1 MPRILRIINRFNL
14 GGPTYNAAYLSRY
27 MPDNYETL
35 LVGGIKE
42 DDEES
47 SEYIVRGLGIEPIV
61 IPEMRRQLN
70 AQNDLAAYRK
80 ITELIHDFKPDI
92 VHTHASKA
100 GTVGRL
106 AAIRSHVPVIVHTFH
121 GHVFH
126 SYFGKKQTKM
136 FLNIE
141 RGLAEHT
148 SRIIAIS
155 QKQKDELCDTF
166 KIAPSDKFSI
176 IPLGF
181 DLQRFT
187 EEKEQR
193 RLKFR
198 TTFNLADDE
207 VAIGIVGR
215 LAPVKN
221 HKLFIDAIAKA
232 KQLTSCKLRAFIIG
246 DGELKDELM
255 AQCAERGLSVATTDG
270 YESAQVADV
279 TFTSWIRNVEVV
291 YPGLD
296 IVAMTS
302 LNEGTPVSLIEA
314 QAANV
319 PIVTTNV
326 GGIENIV
333 LPNDTAVLAANG
345 DADDLVEKLL
355 PVVENT
361 EMRQRMA
368 LNGWTFVK
376 DKFHYTRLVADTD
389 RLYQE
394 LLGAAEK
401 QNKRQRHFFI
411 NSQPE

>member
-14 GGPTYNAAYLSRY
+14 GGPTYNAAYLTRY

-47 SEYIVRGLGIEPIV
+47 SEYIVRNLGIEPIV
-61 IPEMRRQLN
+61 IPEMHRQLN
-70 AQNDLAAYRK
+70 AQNDMVTYRK
-80 ITELIHDFKPDI
+80 ISRLIHEFKPDI

-106 AAIRSHVPVIVHTFH
+106 AAIRSNVPVIVHTFH

-166 KIAPSDKFSI
+166 KIAPSEKFSI

-187 EEKEQR
+187 EDKEQR
-193 RLKFR
+193 RRKFR
-198 TTFNLADDE
+198 TTFNLADNE

-232 KQLTSCKLRAFIIG
+232 KQQTTCKLRAFIIG
-246 DGELKDELM
+246 DGELKTDLL
-255 AQCAERGLSVATTDG
+255 ARCAELGLSTATTDG
-270 YESAQVADV
+270 YEPAAAADV
-279 TFTSWIRNVEVV
+279 TFTSWIRNVETV

-333 LPNDTAVLAANG
+333 IQNDTAVLAANG
-345 DADDLVEKLL
+345 DANDFVEKLL
-355 PVVENT
+355 PMVESA
-361 EMRQRMA
+361 EMRQRMSV
-368 LNGWTFVK
+368 NGWTFVK

-389 RLYQE
+389 RLYRE
-394 LLGAAEK
+394 LLDNAKK
-401 QNKRQRHFFI
+401 QHF
-411 NSQPE
+411 Q

>member
-27 MPDNYETL
+27 MPDDYETL
-35 LVGGIKE
+35 LVGGLKE

-47 SEYIVRGLGIEPIV
+47 SEYIVRNLGIEPIV

-70 AQNDLAAYRK
+70 AQSDMIAYRK
-80 ITELIHDFKPDI
+80 ISRLIHEFKPDI

-106 AAIRSHVPVIVHTFH
+106 AAIRGNVPVIVHTFH

-141 RGLAEHT
+141 RGLAQHT

-155 QKQKDELCDTF
+155 QKQKDELCGTF
-166 KIAPSDKFSI
+166 KIAPDDKFSI

-187 EEKEQR
+187 ENKPQR
-193 RLKFR
+193 RTEFR
-198 TTFNLADDE
+198 KCYNIDDDE

-221 HKLFIDAIAKA
+221 HKLFIEAIAKA
-232 KQLTSCKLRAFIIG
+232 KQQTNSKLRAFVIG
-246 DGELKDELM
+246 DGELKPELTDL
-255 AQCAERGLSVATTDG
+255 CAERGLTVASTDG
-270 YESAQVADV
+270 YEPAGKADV
-279 TFTSWIRNVEVV
+279 TFTSWIRNVDVV

-333 LPNDTAVLAANG
+333 IPGDTAVLAANG
-345 DADDLVEKLL
+345 NVDDFVAKLL
-355 PVVENT
+355 PVANNASL
-361 EMRQRMA
+361 RQQMSV
-368 LNGWTFVK
+368 NGWTFVK

-389 RLYQE
+389 RLYRE
-394 LLGAAEK
+394 LLDNAKK
-401 QNKRQRHFFI
+401 QHFR
-411 NSQPE
+411 

>member
-27 MPDNYETL
+27 MPNDYETL
-35 LVGGIKE
+35 LVGGLKE

-47 SEYIVRGLGIEPIV
+47 SEYIVRNLGIEPIV
-61 IPEMRRQLN
+61 IPEMRRQLD
-70 AQNDLAAYRK
+70 AKSDMVAYRK
-80 ITELIHDFKPDI
+80 IMRLIRDFKPDI

-106 AAIRSHVPVIVHTFH
+106 AAIRSNVPVIVHTFH

-141 RGLAEHT
+141 RGLAQHT
-148 SRIIAIS
+148 SQIIAIS

-166 KIAPSDKFSI
+166 KIAPEEKFTI

-187 EEKEQR
+187 ESKQQR
-193 RLKFR
+193 RDDFR
-198 TTFNLADDE
+198 KCYNIDDDE

-232 KQLTSCKLRAFIIG
+232 KKQTDKKLRAFVIG
-246 DGELKDELM
+246 DGELKPELI
-255 AQCAERGLSVATTDG
+255 ALCTKRGLSIAETDG
-270 YESAQVADV
+270 YEPAAKADV

-333 LPNDTAVLAANG
+333 LPGDTAMLAANG
-345 DADDLVEKLL
+345 DADDFVAKLL
-355 PVVENT
+355 PVVNSAEL
-361 EMRQRMA
+361 RQRMA
-368 LNGWTFVK
+368 VNGWTYVK
-376 DKFHYTRLVADTD
+376 DKFHYTRLISDMD
-389 RLYQE
+389 KLYRE
-394 LLGAAEK
+394 LLADAENRGRLK
-401 QNKRQRHFFI
+401 
-411 NSQPE
+411 S

>member
-27 MPDNYETL
+27 MPNDYETL
-35 LVGGIKE
+35 LVGGLKE

-47 SEYIVRGLGIEPIV
+47 SEYIVRNLGIEPIV
-61 IPEMRRQLN
+61 IPEMRRQLD
-70 AQNDLAAYRK
+70 AKSDMVAYRK
-80 ITELIHDFKPDI
+80 IMRLIRDFKPDI

-106 AAIRSHVPVIVHTFH
+106 AAIRSNVPVIVHTFH

-141 RGLAEHT
+141 RGLAQHT
-148 SRIIAIS
+148 SQIIAIS

-166 KIAPSDKFSI
+166 KIAPEEKFTI

-187 EEKEQR
+187 ENKQQR
-193 RLKFR
+193 RDDFR
-198 TTFNLADDE
+198 KCYNIDDDE

-232 KQLTSCKLRAFIIG
+232 KKQTDKKLRAFVIG
-246 DGELKDELM
+246 DGELKPELI
-255 AQCAERGLSVATTDG
+255 AVCAKRGLSVAETDG
-270 YESAQVADV
+270 YEPAVKADV

-333 LPNDTAVLAANG
+333 LPGDTAMLAANG
-345 DADDLVEKLL
+345 DADDFVAKLL
-355 PVVENT
+355 PVVNSAEL
-361 EMRQRMA
+361 RQRMDV
-368 LNGWTFVK
+368 NGWTYVK
-376 DKFHYTRLVADTD
+376 DKFHYTRLISDMDKLYRQLLADAENRG
-389 RLYQE
+389 RL
-394 LLGAAEK
+394 K
-401 QNKRQRHFFI
+401 
-411 NSQPE
+411 S

>member
-1 MPRILRIINRFNL
+1 M
-14 GGPTYNAAYLSRY
+14 
-27 MPDNYETL
+27 
-35 LVGGIKE
+35 
-42 DDEES
+42 
-47 SEYIVRGLGIEPIV
+47 
-61 IPEMRRQLN
+61 
-70 AQNDLAAYRK
+70 
-80 ITELIHDFKPDI
+80 
-92 VHTHASKA
+92 
-100 GTVGRL
+100 
-106 AAIRSHVPVIVHTFH
+106 PVIVHTFH

-198 TTFNLADDE
+198 TTFNIADDE

-221 HKLFIDAIAKA
+221 HHLFIDAIAKA
-232 KQLTSCKLRAFIIG
+232 KKLTQCKLRAFIIG
-246 DGELKDELM
+246 DGELKDGLM
-255 AQCAERGLSVATTDG
+255 AQCAELGLSVATTDG
-270 YESAQVADV
+270 YESAAVADV

-296 IVAMTS
+296 VVAMTS

-333 LPNDTAVLAANG
+333 LPDDTAVLAANG
-345 DADDLVEKLL
+345 DADDFVEKLL
-355 PVVENT
+355 PVAESA
-361 EMRQRMA
+361 EMRQRMSV
-368 LNGWTFVK
+368 NGWTFVK
-376 DKFHYTRLVADTD
+376 DKFHYTRLVADVD

-394 LLGAAEK
+394 LLADAEK
-401 QNKRQRHFFI
+401 QSKRQRHFFI